1 MAADESL
8 GTIKKRFDALGIES
22 TPEIRRTYRDMLF
35 STPDIARYISGIIL
49 FEETLDQRSSSGMVF
64 PEFLASLG
72 IIPGIKVD
80 KGTVPMRKD
89 SPETLTEGL
98 DGLAQRLASYKS
110 QGARFAKWRG
120 VIHIQGQTLPTT
132 YAIAAN
138 AAALAHYA
146 RLCQDIEL
154 MPIVEPEVL
163 MDGRQ
168 DISRSAAVTEM
179 TLAAVF
185 DALRDAGVCLEGML
199 LKPNMVVSGAVSGE
213 DVQVGQVAEQTL
225 QVLRRCVP
233 AAVPGVIFLSGG
245 QAPDIATTHLREIV
259 QHGGVQP
266 WRLTYSYGRALQ
278 DEALTTWSG
287 KADNTAKAQVCVQRR
302 AAALSAASVR

>member
-49 FEETLDQRSSSGMVF
+49 FEETLGQRSSSGMVF

-80 KGTVPMRKD
+80 KGTVPMREG

-168 DISRSAAVTEM
+168 DIARSAAVTEM

-185 DALRDAGVCLEGML
+185 DALRAAGVCLEGML

-225 QVLRRCVP
+225 QVLRRSVP
-233 AAVPGVIFLSGG
+233 AAVPGIVFLSGG
-245 QAPDIATTHLREIV
+245 QTPDIATTHLREIV